1 MASKRISGFACS
13 ATRSAIFTLAVEI
26 RSPNLRTTVGRDV
39 CVSQGARRPGGG
51 YRRSARQVAGLDPFG
66 SITTRVPT
74 PSLARYSITS
84 EPALPASMMP
94 TFWPRRT
101 AWPRSGSAARPGR
114 GICLMAR
121 NGSRSAGS
129 RCSTPAE
136 SSRAGGRLSPSRS
149 RSCPAGSRVTGRL
162 RRATSPG
169 AGRAGL
175 GGQCGW
181 RRAVVVADRAAPAC
195 PAPRWAV
202 SNLVSSSRHIYSTTC
217 PKMLWIYRRGA
228 DVQAAASAFQL
239 NQSIMPGA
247 YITTEAT

>member
-1 MASKRISGFACS
+1 VRKPRGQTSRWRLPTIRAAGCWSRSVRVDHDEGAYAESGQVFDHQRAGSTCVDD
-13 ATRSAIFTLAVEI
+13 ANLLAAEDGLAAVRQRRTTRPRDLPYGEERLAVRWLKVQYACLE
-26 RSPNLRTTVGRDV
+26 SW
-39 CVSQGARRPGGG
+39 C
-51 YRRSARQVAGLDPFG
+51 
-66 SITTRVPT
+66 
-74 PSLARYSITS
+74 
-84 EPALPASMMP
+84 
-94 TFWPRRT
+94 PRKAFT
-101 AWPRSGSAARPGR
+101 EQ
-114 GICLMAR
+114 I
-121 NGSRSAGS
+121 
-129 RCSTPAE
+129 AE
-136 SSRAGGRLSPSRS
+136 V
-149 RSCPAGSRVTGRL
+149 PAGSRVTGRL